1 MAARKSDQS
10 EETTELI
17 RTMIIVQLGL
27 AGVSQENI
35 RNIVGCDINRVNKT
49 LKHLKKYIKNRPK
62 D

>member
-1 MAARKSDQS
+1 MAARKPDHS